1 MNQDDDTPPPI
12 VAATEGAEMKQILG
26 QGTEDGIPLLDL
38 PPSKE
43 SNEVN

>member
-1 MNQDDDTPPPI
+1 MNQDADTPPPI
-12 VAATEGAEMKQILG
+12 AAATEDAEMIQILG
-26 QGTEDGIPLLDL
+26 RGTEDGIPLLHL